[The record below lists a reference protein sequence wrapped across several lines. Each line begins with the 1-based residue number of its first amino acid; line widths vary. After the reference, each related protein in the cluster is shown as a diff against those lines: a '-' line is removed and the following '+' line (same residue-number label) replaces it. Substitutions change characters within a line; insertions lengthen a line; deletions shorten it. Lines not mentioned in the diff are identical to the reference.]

1 MEGSFETSYLLSPQQ
16 FDGVEGRNGKT
27 ATPPSDLPQ
36 TSVLN
41 LARARPARGA
51 EERVR
56 LRQSTERTSAGRA
69 SAKVHCALALQT
81 SVFDDAKAT
90 SVR

>member
-1 MEGSFETSYLLSPQQ
+1 MLHAGPRPLKGMAMAPSPL
-16 FDGVEGRNGKT
+16 DGVEGRNRKT

-56 LRQSTERTSAGRA
+56 LRQATERTSSGRA
-69 SAKVHCALALQT
+69 SEKVHCALALQT
-81 SVFDDAKAT
+81 SVFDEEK
-90 SVR
+90 